1 MLSST
6 VVRRVAGAR
15 AAASRPL
22 VQCAQPSLLGRRAY
36 ATPPKEETDPQ
47 LLGYPQL
54 PFTSSQYLPAKG
66 WQDSLMRRNYGDTLH
81 DKDEILSM
89 WGPDIPPI
97 EPSRALFQ
105 FTLVA
110 LGFVTFGLIAK
121 YNVPE
126 MPSIRREY
134 PFSGLV
140 TELGGLEDNKARIE
154 AIDDEE

>member
-1 MLSST
+1 
-6 VVRRVAGAR
+6 
-15 AAASRPL
+15 
-22 VQCAQPSLLGRRAY
+22 
-36 ATPPKEETDPQ
+36 
-47 LLGYPQL
+47 
-54 PFTSSQYLPAKG
+54 
-66 WQDSLMRRNYGDTLH
+66 
-81 DKDEILSM
+81 M

-105 FTLVA
+105 FTLVT
-110 LGFVTFGLIAK
+110 LGFVTFGLITK

-140 TELGGLEDNKARIE
+140 TELGGLEDNKASCMHILFASLPELMCVLSQARLE